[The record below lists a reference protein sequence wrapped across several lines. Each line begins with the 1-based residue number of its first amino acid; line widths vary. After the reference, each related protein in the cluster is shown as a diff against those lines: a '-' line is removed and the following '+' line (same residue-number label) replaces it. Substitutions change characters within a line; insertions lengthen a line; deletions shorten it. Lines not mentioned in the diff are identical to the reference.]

1 MAVNKSPLRWP
12 MHEGEKDDVK
22 LWLWMRINYESAA
35 KLDPLKI
42 YYVDKIRLLR
52 LRSNGSLHDYIDRL
66 QGLAIM
72 WRDIDPAVQLE
83 DRIVNQMVEQI

>member
-1 MAVNKSPLRWP
+1 MAINNCPLRWSL
-12 MHEGEKDDVK
+12 HEGDKDGVE
-22 LWLWMRINYESAA
+22 LCIWMKIKYESAT
-35 KLDPLKI
+35 KLDPIKI
-42 YYVDKIRLLR
+42 FYADKIRLLR

-83 DRIVNQMVEQI
+83 DRLVNQIVEQI